1 MRVQKQAAGLDPRFR
16 EIPCPV
22 LRTLANEQRI
32 DVGPEGQVDMEQL
45 KKALRGIGASEL
57 VSQVLVRGGH
67 SAAPVKPELLRD
79 QGKKELDFFRLRGST
94 LDHKGDSQVL
104 RDPST
109 TFSPERL
116 AGLLALSSDGK
127 TLTLADLAAANKRF
141 VAEEDGSLRDTV
153 FGVAELA
160 ALLLVF
166 GKRREDG
173 VKALENEDVVSLFRD
188 AKIPAGFEPGD
199 VGLTDVVGAMAKM
212 AFHRMFT
219 TSGRAVAGLELA
231 TDKPRLLDQT
241 SAEGLRSALCPAG
254 MRPKAS
260 PATSQAEVAQLHAPK
275 TQETRAE

>member
-67 SAAPVKPELLRD
+67 SASPVKPELLRD
-79 QGKKELDFFRLRGST
+79 QGRKELDFFRLRGST

-104 RDPST
+104 RDPNT

-127 TLTLADLAAANKRF
+127 TLTLADLSSTSTSARVWRSRRSMV
-141 VAEEDGSLRDTV
+141 VATTS
-153 FGVAELA
+153 
-160 ALLLVF
+160 
-166 GKRREDG
+166 
-173 VKALENEDVVSLFRD
+173 VSSG
-188 AKIPAGFEPGD
+188 A
-199 VGLTDVVGAMAKM
+199 VAMA
-212 AFHRMFT
+212 AST
-219 TSGRAVAGLELA
+219 AVSASVGRFNAIN
-231 TDKPRLLDQT
+231 T
-241 SAEGLRSALCPAG
+241 
-254 MRPKAS
+254 
-260 PATSQAEVAQLHAPK
+260 
-275 TQETRAE
+275 